1 MFVCIC
7 IWIKYYHTILTPPSE
22 TCVKHLSQFLLG
34 RKMLK
39 FNTEFLA
46 LEMSTFQVSDVQ
58 EKSPRLKIKTN
69 PGLRVSGSTA
79 KDNDNYSYCHVTTPL
94 SWSANQIARSFLK
107 LLWFVARTALGL
119 FKIYIS
125 LPEDKYLDTY
135 KSSTLGLFRIVL
147 KVPRNKLALKL
158 LVIPL
163 WGTATIIRATRY
175 QLIVKS
181 TTKVSLYLFTSRRI
195 AACELTVVSHTIA
208 IRRLVM

>member
-58 EKSPRLKIKTN
+58 EKSSRLKIKTN

-94 SWSANQIARSFLK
+94 SWSANQIARSVMNALTIWTSHIVACVFILFCFL
-107 LLWFVARTALGL
+107 
-119 FKIYIS
+119 
-125 LPEDKYLDTY
+125 
-135 KSSTLGLFRIVL
+135 
-147 KVPRNKLALKL
+147 
-158 LVIPL
+158 
-163 WGTATIIRATRY
+163 
-175 QLIVKS
+175 LIVIVKRAFALSGREVNSPIPRPFHSSVKFRKS
-181 TTKVSLYLFTSRRI
+181 EAT
-195 AACELTVVSHTIA
+195 
-208 IRRLVM
+208 